1 MYYFINLCIYIS
13 LSTWEDRID
22 MILDLYQ
29 TQRWIQYS
37 ALQDGDAGLQNHTA
51 QNLIS
56 ELGLLST
63 DIIKFVGQRTII
75 IPCSNAEL

>member
-1 MYYFINLCIYIS
+1 MGYFLVLHYYGYNCAKSVPLLYQPIYIY
-13 LSTWEDRID
+13 LSTWEDRTD

-37 ALQDGDAGLQNHTA
+37 TLQDGDAGLQNHTA

-56 ELGLLST
+56 KLGAQCNQL
-63 DIIKFVGQRTII
+63 IK
-75 IPCSNAEL
+75 